1 MTFILLLLTL
11 ADGAAF
17 PGTWKGHIGD
27 LKCGAKIDAACTKR
41 CLDEG
46 QSAILVTDESGE
58 LLPITNTEFVKKYAG
73 AHVEV
78 KGTSKDGQITV
89 REVRPLDK

>member
-1 MTFILLLLTL
+1 MNSLLLLLTL

-17 PGTWKGHIGD
+17 PGTWKGHISD
-27 LKCGAKIDAACTKR
+27 LKCGAMIDAACNKR

-46 QSAILVTDESGE
+46 QSAILVTDGTGE
-58 LLPITNTEFVKKYAG
+58 LLPITNTDSVRKYAG
-73 AHVEV
+73 AHVEI

-89 REVRPLDK
+89 REVKPLGK

>member
-1 MTFILLLLTL
+1 MLALLLILNL

-17 PGTWKGHIGD
+17 AGTWKGHISD
-27 LKCGAKIDAACTKR
+27 LKCGTMVDAACNRR
-41 CLDEG
+41 CIEEG
-46 QSAILVTDESGE
+46 QSAVLVDDETGE
-58 LLPITNTEFVKKYAG
+58 LRPISNTDFVKSYAG

-89 REVRPLDK
+89 RVVRPLDK